1 MLNRNK
7 PELIFLAVFCVIA
20 GIYFI
25 IYYHFH
31 VDENQFGA
39 MGDSFGGFVGPVAA
53 YFAAYFA
60 YRTYQVQKADLKAT
74 TDGLKEERDNKKIQE
89 VKIAIQEKID
99 TIADSF
105 EFLKEN
111 VDRLYYKS
119 VNKEVFEGVAAIEQI
134 FIDLNKQSGPTHLMA
149 KQTVK
154 SLEVCNE
161 IFNYNTENTMAFND
175 NKEMQVLLIWELI
188 LIYDSMFYTTYE
200 NYNMKHLFETS
211 ITTIKKLRN
220 SGDYSNTQWLNEQG
234 LTDLYDSVNLA
245 RANYKNLSF
254 AFNQLR
260 RRQIM

>member
-1 MLNRNK
+1 MLKRNK
-7 PELIFLAVFCVIA
+7 PEFIFLAIFCIIA
-20 GIYFI
+20 STYFI

-31 VDENQFGA
+31 VNENQFGP
-39 MGDSFGGFVGPVAA
+39 MGDSFGGFIGPIAA
-53 YFAAYFA
+53 FFAAYFA
-60 YRTYQVQKADLKAT
+60 YRTYQVQKEELKLATDALKNEQAD
-74 TDGLKEERDNKKIQE
+74 KKVREI
-89 VKIAIQEKID
+89 KIAVQEKID

-119 VNKEVFEGVAAIEQI
+119 VSKEVFEGVAAIEQV
-134 FIDLNKQSGPTHLMA
+134 FSDLNKQAGPTHLMA

-175 NKEMQVLLIWELI
+175 NKEMQILLIWELI
-188 LIYDSMFYTTYE
+188 LIYDSMFYSTYE

-211 ITTIKKLRN
+211 IAAIKKLRD

-234 LTDLYDSVNLA
+234 LTDLYVSVDLA
-245 RANYKNLSF
+245 RANYKNLSIT
-254 AFNQLR
+254 FNQLR
-260 RRQIM
+260 RRQII